1 MASKWEPVLCWPAL
15 QPPRPAAFKDQQHS
29 SATQPAGFASPSRS
43 HSQDG
48 SSSEWHQRGK
58 KRLESQSLCHWLGLH
73 WFLVYFCERR
83 VWSWLS
89 IWPITS
95 HPTGLCSSPWNW
107 RDLFEMPFRV
117 ASTLSVA
124 RVGRHVSGRCTV
136 LPKVSGYGRM
146 VFPYRED
153 WNFSARIKKI
163 VWGIKNELERKEA

>member
-1 MASKWEPVLCWPAL
+1 MGTSIVLTSITATQTCCFQRPTTQLSNTACRLCISFQKPLSRWQLLWVASK
-15 QPPRPAAFKDQQHS
+15 
-29 SATQPAGFASPSRS
+29 
-43 HSQDG
+43 
-48 SSSEWHQRGK
+48 GK
-58 KRLESQSLCHWLGLH
+58 KKIRISEPLPLAGTSLVPCLLLWEKSMVLAEHLAHYLSSNWAVFLSLELEGS
-73 WFLVYFCERR
+73 
-83 VWSWLS
+83 
-89 IWPITS
+89 
-95 HPTGLCSSPWNW
+95 
-107 RDLFEMPFRV
+107 FEMPFGV